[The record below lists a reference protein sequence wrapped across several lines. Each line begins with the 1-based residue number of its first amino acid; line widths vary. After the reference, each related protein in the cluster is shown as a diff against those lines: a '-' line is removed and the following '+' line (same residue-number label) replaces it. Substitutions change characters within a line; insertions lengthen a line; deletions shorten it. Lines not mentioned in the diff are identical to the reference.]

1 MVWQAFD
8 NYVLCDY
15 DYYRS
20 DAAASG
26 PHNPDNAV
34 GAACIHAFFTFEI
47 RNAVLPYVEK
57 FNKKMI
63 LH

>member
-1 MVWQAFD
+1 MVRKALD
-8 NYVLCDY
+8 NHVLCDY
-15 DYYRS
+15 DYHCG

-26 PHNPDNAV
+26 SHNPDHAV
-34 GAACIHAFFTFEI
+34 GVACVHAFFTFEI

-63 LH
+63 PY